1 MNHVIRH
8 IEYLVH
14 RHDCVVLPKWGA
26 FIAHYQPACYDEAL
40 GVMYPPVRELSFSSS
55 VDYNDGLLASSIARK
70 ESLSFGRASRIV
82 EEELAAMKHQLEYDG
97 EISLGR
103 VGRFIRQDEVSVIFE
118 PASMQSLVSAC
129 GFEAFE
135 IKPLLSKV
143 REEAISTGRI
153 EAPRRGRLSRIG
165 IRAIKAAAVVAVAV
179 GVSLVLLRPTFERN
193 DDMASIAN
201 VIPGKSSQ
209 TSVLTAVNDGKSLN
223 IMVPEDGRR
232 NATKD
237 VTVTEEAMEY
247 SSTVDSEGSVDT
259 EAGPVET
266 ANVNT
271 DVSDNRNSGLS
282 GSVAKRDVVEVVKD
296 EADAVKGDSEETT
309 GVRFNA
315 SDRYC
320 LVIASLPTEES
331 AQKYIRENGTLTLGI
346 LSKDGKY
353 RVYAATGNTTNEALL
368 GKSINGVSA
377 DAWVCSMR

>member
-82 EEELAAMKHQLEYDG
+82 EEELTAMKHQLEYDG

-103 VGRFIRQDEVSVIFE
+103 VGRFIRQDEGSVIFE
-118 PASMQSLVSAC
+118 PASVQSLVSTC

-143 REEAISTGRI
+143 REEAINSGII

-165 IRAIKAAAVVAVAV
+165 IRAVKAAAVVAVIV

-209 TSVLTAVNDGKSLN
+209 TSLLTGVNEGKSLN
-223 IMVPEDGRR
+223 IMMPGDSKERSVQPNVVAEDTGKAESGIIVVENGLAEQGTVLPND
-232 NATKD
+232 NAKSS
-237 VTVTEEAMEY
+237 EA
-247 SSTVDSEGSVDT
+247 S
-259 EAGPVET
+259 EAGMTKV
-266 ANVNT
+266 
-271 DVSDNRNSGLS
+271 DGY
-282 GSVAKRDVVEVVKD
+282 SVGNENNALKD
-296 EADAVKGDSEETT
+296 KAEDTT
-309 GVRFNA
+309 TIRFNA
-315 SDRYC
+315 TDRYC

-331 AQKYIRENGTLTLGI
+331 AQKFIRENGSMHLGI
-346 LSKDGKY
+346 LNKDGKY
-353 RVYAATGNTTNEALL
+353 RVYASTGNTTNEALL
-368 GKSINGVSA
+368 GKSIAGVST